1 MQCNAME
8 KMNQV

>member
-8 KMNQV
+8 KMNQG